1 MNKLYL
7 IGCTALL
14 LGACTQTPQD
24 YQLTGT
30 FEGDSLEYVLVGH
43 GANNISN
50 ADTVRI
56 ASDGSFSYS
65 RKMENPEIGFLYVP
79 NKAFYALVMI
89 NGTKTQ
95 LKANPDT
102 PDTYTFTGD
111 LEAAE
116 KFYINTSKIL
126 NEQSATTYL
135 SFGEMQRILKASSD
149 SLEQAAEKISPK
161 EFAALVMNDVKMSQS
176 TAALNY
182 IYQLHDANK
191 ASDSDADYNRYMEA
205 LDMNDAEQAFAYVK
219 WKEEC
224 VNQGGPTSYVR
235 MLDVAQ
241 NKISDP
247 ETQEKVV
254 MDLMENYFNVCDSD
268 LEAVYQKALP
278 MIKDAKK
285 KEWVDHMYNANKK
298 LIPGADAIDCQL
310 EDINGKTIKLSDL
323 YGKVLYLDIW
333 ATWCGPCCEEIPYM
347 EKLAQHFKGDN
358 RIVPISISVDR
369 KKKDWSAKL
378 KADKP
383 EWSQYLCPDFTDLYG
398 IAGIPCFILIDTKG
412 KIITTKAPRPSDPES
427 INFIS
432 KYLK

>member
-1 MNKLYL
+1 MKKLYL

-30 FEGDSLEYVLVGH
+30 FEGDSLEYVLVGY
-43 GANNISN
+43 GANNIAN

-56 ASDGSFSYS
+56 APDGSFSYT
-65 RKMENPEIGFLYVP
+65 RKMENPEVGFLYVP
-79 NKAFYALVMI
+79 NKAFYSLVMI
-89 NGTKTQ
+89 NGTRTQ
-95 LKANPDT
+95 LKANPNT
-102 PDTYTFTGD
+102 PDVYTFTGD
-111 LEAAE
+111 LKDAE
-116 KFYINTSKIL
+116 TFYINTGKIL
-126 NEQSATTYL
+126 NEKSAAAYP
-135 SFGEMQRILKASSD
+135 SFGEMQRTLQALSD
-149 SLEQAAEKISPK
+149 SIEQAAEKISPK
-161 EFAALVMNDVKMSQS
+161 EFSALVMNDVKMNQS

-182 IYQLHDANK
+182 IYQLHDASK

-205 LDMNDAEQAFAYVK
+205 LDMNDATQALAYVK
-219 WKEEC
+219 WKEKC

-235 MLDVAQ
+235 MLDVVQ
-241 NKISDP
+241 NKISNP

-254 MDLMENYFNVCDSD
+254 MEVMTNYFNECDSD

-285 KEWVDHMYNANKK
+285 KEWVDQMYNANKK

-310 EDINGKTIKLSDL
+310 EDINGKTTQLSSL

-333 ATWCGPCCEEIPYM
+333 ATWCSPCCEEIPYM

-369 KKKDWSAKL
+369 KKKDWIAKL

-412 KIITTKAPRPSDPES
+412 KIITTKAPRPSDSEC

>member
-14 LGACTQTPQD
+14 LGACNKTPQD

-126 NEQSATTYL
+126 NEQSATTYP

-182 IYQLHDANK
+182 IYQLHDDNK

-412 KIITTKAPRPSDPES
+412 KIITTKAPRPSDPEC

>member
-1 MNKLYL
+1 MKKLYL

-14 LGACTQTPQD
+14 LGACNKTSQD

-102 PDTYTFTGD
+102 PNTYTFTGD

-126 NEQSATTYL
+126 NEQSATTYP

-412 KIITTKAPRPSDPES
+412 KIITTKAPRPSDPEC

>member
-1 MNKLYL
+1 MNKLSL

-126 NEQSATTYL
+126 NEQSATTYP

-310 EDINGKTIKLSDL
+310 EDINGKIIKLSDL

-358 RIVPISISVDR
+358 RIVPISISVDQ
-369 KKKDWSAKL
+369 KKKAWSAKL
-378 KADKP
+378 NADKP
-383 EWSQYLCPDFTDLYG
+383 EWSQYLCPNFADLYG

-412 KIITTKAPRPSDPES
+412 KIITTKAPRPSDPEC

>member
-1 MNKLYL
+1 MKKLYL

-14 LGACTQTPQD
+14 LGACNKTSQD

-126 NEQSATTYL
+126 NEQSATTYP

-310 EDINGKTIKLSDL
+310 EDINGKTIQLSDL

-412 KIITTKAPRPSDPES
+412 KIITTKAPRPSDPEC

>member
-14 LGACTQTPQD
+14 LGACNKTPQD

-65 RKMENPEIGFLYVP
+65 RKMENPEIGFLP

-126 NEQSATTYL
+126 NEQSATTYP

-310 EDINGKTIKLSDL
+310 EDINGKTIQLSDL

-412 KIITTKAPRPSDPES
+412 KIITTKAPRPSDPEC

>member
-1 MNKLYL
+1 MNKLSL

-126 NEQSATTYL
+126 NEQSATTYP

-310 EDINGKTIKLSDL
+310 EDINGKTIQLSDL

-412 KIITTKAPRPSDPES
+412 KIITTKAPRPSDPEC

>member
-14 LGACTQTPQD
+14 LGACNKTSQD

-126 NEQSATTYL
+126 NEQSATTYP

-205 LDMNDAEQAFAYVK
+205 LDMNDAEQAFAYIK

-412 KIITTKAPRPSDPES
+412 KIITTKAPRPSDPEC

>member
-1 MNKLYL
+1 MNKLSL

-56 ASDGSFSYS
+56 APDGSFSYS

-126 NEQSATTYL
+126 NEQSATTYP

-310 EDINGKTIKLSDL
+310 EDINGKTIQLSNL

-412 KIITTKAPRPSDPES
+412 KIITTKAPRPSDPEC

>member
-14 LGACTQTPQD
+14 LGACNKTPQD

-126 NEQSATTYL
+126 NEQSATTYPY
-135 SFGEMQRILKASSD
+135 FGEMQRILKASSD

-412 KIITTKAPRPSDPES
+412 KIITTKAPRPSDPEC

>member
-1 MNKLYL
+1 MKKLYL

-14 LGACTQTPQD
+14 LGACNKTPQD

-126 NEQSATTYL
+126 NEQSATTYP

-191 ASDSDADYNRYMEA
+191 ASDSDANYNRYMEA

-412 KIITTKAPRPSDPES
+412 KIITTKAPRPSDPEC

>member
-278 MIKDAKK
+278 MIKDAQK
-285 KEWVDHMYNANKK
+285 KEWVEQMYNANKK

-412 KIITTKAPRPSDPES
+412 KIITTKAPRPSDPEC

>member
-14 LGACTQTPQD
+14 LGACNKTPQD

-126 NEQSATTYL
+126 NEQSATTYP

-310 EDINGKTIKLSDL
+310 EDINGKTIQLSDL

-412 KIITTKAPRPSDPES
+412 KIITTKAPRPSDPEC

>member
-14 LGACTQTPQD
+14 LGACNKTPQD

-126 NEQSATTYL
+126 NEQSATTYP

-254 MDLMENYFNVCDSD
+254 MDLMKNYFNVCDSD

-298 LIPGADAIDCQL
+298 LIPEADAIDCQL

-412 KIITTKAPRPSDPES
+412 KIITTKAPRPSDPEC

>member
-14 LGACTQTPQD
+14 LGACNKTSQD

-89 NGTKTQ
+89 NGTKTH

-126 NEQSATTYL
+126 NEQSATTYP

-310 EDINGKTIKLSDL
+310 EDINGKTIQLSDL

-412 KIITTKAPRPSDPES
+412 KIITTKAPRPSDPEC

-432 KYLK
+432 KYMK

>member
-310 EDINGKTIKLSDL
+310 EDINGKTIQLSDL

-412 KIITTKAPRPSDPES
+412 KIITTKAPRPSDPEC

>member
-1 MNKLYL
+1 MKKLYL

-14 LGACTQTPQD
+14 LGACNKTSQD

-126 NEQSATTYL
+126 NEQSTTTYP

-412 KIITTKAPRPSDPES
+412 KIITTKAPRPSDPEC

>member
-14 LGACTQTPQD
+14 LGACNKTPQD

-126 NEQSATTYL
+126 NEQSATTYP

-412 KIITTKAPRPSDPES
+412 KIITTKAPRPSDPEC

>member
-1 MNKLYL
+1 MKKLYL

-14 LGACTQTPQD
+14 LGACNKTPQD

-56 ASDGSFSYS
+56 APDGSFSYT
-65 RKMENPEIGFLYVP
+65 RKMENPEVGFLYVP
-79 NKAFYALVMI
+79 DKAFYSLVMI

-95 LKANPDT
+95 LKANPNT
-102 PDTYTFTGD
+102 PDKFTFTGD

-116 KFYINTSKIL
+116 NFYYNTCKVL
-126 NEQSATTYL
+126 NEKCAATYP
-135 SFGEMQRILKASSD
+135 SFGEMQRTLQAMSD
-149 SLEQAAEKISPK
+149 SIEQAAKKISPK
-161 EFAALVMNDVKMSQS
+161 EFTALVMGDVKINQNN
-176 TAALNY
+176 AALDY
-182 IYQLHDANK
+182 INQLYDANK
-191 ASDSDADYNRYMEA
+191 PFDSDADYNRYMEA
-205 LDMNDAEQAFAYVK
+205 LDMNDATQALAYVR

-224 VNQGGPTSYVR
+224 VKQGGPTSYVR
-235 MLDVAQ
+235 MLDVVQ
-241 NKISDP
+241 NKVSNP

-254 MDLMENYFNVCDSD
+254 MEVMGDYFSACDSD
-268 LEAVYQKALP
+268 LEAVCQKALP
-278 MIKDAKK
+278 MIKDTQK
-285 KEWVDHMYNANKK
+285 KEWIEQMYNANKK

-358 RIVPISISVDR
+358 RIVPISISVDW

-412 KIITTKAPRPSDPES
+412 KIITTKAPRPSDPEC

>member
-1 MNKLYL
+1 MKKLYL
-7 IGCTALL
+7 IGYTALL
-14 LGACTQTPQD
+14 LGACNKTPQD

-126 NEQSATTYL
+126 NEQSATTYP

-412 KIITTKAPRPSDPES
+412 KIITTKAPRPSDPEC

>member
-14 LGACTQTPQD
+14 LGACNKTPQD

-126 NEQSATTYL
+126 NEQSATTYP

-278 MIKDAKK
+278 MIKDAKR

-412 KIITTKAPRPSDPES
+412 KIITTKAPRPSDPEC

>member
-14 LGACTQTPQD
+14 LGACNKTPQD

-126 NEQSATTYL
+126 NEQSATTYP

-224 VNQGGPTSYVR
+224 VNQGGPTSYVH

-412 KIITTKAPRPSDPES
+412 KIITTKAPRPSDPEC

>member
-1 MNKLYL
+1 MKKLYL

-14 LGACTQTPQD
+14 LGACNKTSQD

-126 NEQSATTYL
+126 NEQSATTYP

-412 KIITTKAPRPSDPES
+412 KIITTKAPRPSDPEC

>member
-1 MNKLYL
+1 MNKLSL

-126 NEQSATTYL
+126 NEQSATTYP

-235 MLDVAQ
+235 MLDVAH

-268 LEAVYQKALP
+268 LEAVCQKALP
-278 MIKDAKK
+278 MIKDTQK
-285 KEWVDHMYNANKK
+285 KEWVEQMYNANKK

-412 KIITTKAPRPSDPES
+412 KIITTKAPRPSDPEC

>member
-1 MNKLYL
+1 MNKLSL

-126 NEQSATTYL
+126 NEQSATTYP

-268 LEAVYQKALP
+268 LEAVCQKALP

-412 KIITTKAPRPSDPES
+412 KIITTKAPRPSDPEC

>member
-1 MNKLYL
+1 MNKLSL

-126 NEQSATTYL
+126 NEQSATTYP

-278 MIKDAKK
+278 MIKDTQK

-412 KIITTKAPRPSDPES
+412 KIITTKAPRPSDPEC

>member
-14 LGACTQTPQD
+14 LGACNKTPQD

-412 KIITTKAPRPSDPES
+412 KIITTKAPRPSDPEC

>member
-1 MNKLYL
+1 MKKLYL

-14 LGACTQTPQD
+14 LGACNKTSQD

-126 NEQSATTYL
+126 NEQSATTYP

-191 ASDSDADYNRYMEA
+191 ASDSDVDYNRYMEA

-285 KEWVDHMYNANKK
+285 KEWVEQMYNANKK

-310 EDINGKTIKLSDL
+310 EDINGKTIQLSDL

-412 KIITTKAPRPSDPES
+412 KIITTKAPRPSDPEC

>member
-14 LGACTQTPQD
+14 LGACNKTPQD

-126 NEQSATTYL
+126 NEQSATTYP

-310 EDINGKTIKLSDL
+310 EDINGKTIKLSNL

-412 KIITTKAPRPSDPES
+412 KIITTKAPRPSDPEC

>member
-14 LGACTQTPQD
+14 LGACNKTSQD

-126 NEQSATTYL
+126 NEQSATTYP

-412 KIITTKAPRPSDPES
+412 KIITTKAPRPSDPEC

>member
-1 MNKLYL
+1 MKKLYL

-14 LGACTQTPQD
+14 LGACNKTSQD

-89 NGTKTQ
+89 NGTKAQ

-126 NEQSATTYL
+126 NEQSATTYP

-412 KIITTKAPRPSDPES
+412 KIITTKAPRPSDPEC

>member
-14 LGACTQTPQD
+14 LGACNKTPQD

-126 NEQSATTYL
+126 NEQSATTYP

-247 ETQEKVV
+247 GTQEKVV

-412 KIITTKAPRPSDPES
+412 KIITTKAPRPSDPEC

>member
-1 MNKLYL
+1 M
-7 IGCTALL
+7 
-14 LGACTQTPQD
+14 
-24 YQLTGT
+24 
-30 FEGDSLEYVLVGH
+30 
-43 GANNISN
+43 
-50 ADTVRI
+50 
-56 ASDGSFSYS
+56 
-65 RKMENPEIGFLYVP
+65 
-79 NKAFYALVMI
+79 
-89 NGTKTQ
+89 
-95 LKANPDT
+95 
-102 PDTYTFTGD
+102 
-111 LEAAE
+111 
-116 KFYINTSKIL
+116 
-126 NEQSATTYL
+126 
-135 SFGEMQRILKASSD
+135 SD
-149 SLEQAAEKISPK
+149 SIEQAAKKISPK
-161 EFAALVMNDVKMSQS
+161 EFAVLVMGDVKINQNN
-176 TAALNY
+176 AALDY
-182 IYQLHDANK
+182 INQLYNANK
-191 ASDSDADYNRYMEA
+191 PFDSDADYNRYMEA
-205 LDMNDAEQAFAYVK
+205 LDMNDATQALAYVK

-412 KIITTKAPRPSDPES
+412 KIITTKAPRPSDPEC

>member
-1 MNKLYL
+1 MKKLYL

-14 LGACTQTPQD
+14 LGACNKTSQD

-56 ASDGSFSYS
+56 APDGS
-65 RKMENPEIGFLYVP
+65 YVP

-126 NEQSATTYL
+126 NEQSATTYP

-412 KIITTKAPRPSDPES
+412 PVGSGM
-427 INFIS
+427 
-432 KYLK
+432 Y

>member
-1 MNKLYL
+1 MNKLSL

-126 NEQSATTYL
+126 NEQSATTYP

-224 VNQGGPTSYVR
+224 VNQGGHTSYVR

-412 KIITTKAPRPSDPES
+412 KIITTKAPRPSDPEC

>member
-1 MNKLYL
+1 MKKLYL

-14 LGACTQTPQD
+14 LGACNKTPQD

-126 NEQSATTYL
+126 NEQSTTTYP

-412 KIITTKAPRPSDPES
+412 KIITTKAPRPSDPEC

>member
-1 MNKLYL
+1 MKKLYL

-14 LGACTQTPQD
+14 LGACNKTPQD

-126 NEQSATTYL
+126 NEQSATTYP

-310 EDINGKTIKLSDL
+310 EDINGKIIKLSNL

-412 KIITTKAPRPSDPES
+412 KIITTKAPRPSDPEC

>member
-1 MNKLYL
+1 MNKLSL

-126 NEQSATTYL
+126 NEQSATTYP

-412 KIITTKAPRPSDPES
+412 KIITTKAPRPSDPEC

>member
-1 MNKLYL
+1 MKKLYL

-14 LGACTQTPQD
+14 LGACAQTPQD

-30 FEGDSLEYVLVGH
+30 LEGDSLEYVLVGH
-43 GANNISN
+43 GFNNITN

-56 ASDGSFSYS
+56 APDGSFSYS

-79 NKAFYALVMI
+79 NKAFYSLVMI

-116 KFYINTSKIL
+116 NFYISTSKIL
-126 NEQSATTYL
+126 NEKNAATYP
-135 SFGEMQRILKASSD
+135 SFGEMQRTLQALSD
-149 SLEQAAEKISPK
+149 SLKQAAEKISPK
-161 EFAALVMNDVKMSQS
+161 EFTALVMNDVKMSQS
-176 TAALNY
+176 TACLNY
-182 IYQLHDANK
+182 IYQLHDAHK

-205 LDMNDAEQAFAYVK
+205 LDMNDATQALAYVK

-241 NKISDP
+241 NKITNP
-247 ETQEKVV
+247 EIQEKVV
-254 MDLMENYFNVCDSD
+254 MDVMGDYFNVCDSD

-298 LIPGADAIDCQL
+298 LMPGADAIDCPL
-310 EDINGKTIKLSDL
+310 EDINGKIIKLSNL

-358 RIVPISISVDR
+358 RIVPISISIDQQ
-369 KKKDWSAKL
+369 KKAWSAKL

-383 EWSQYLCPDFTDLYG
+383 EWSQYLCPNFADLYG

-412 KIITTKAPRPSDPES
+412 KIITTKAPRPSDPEC